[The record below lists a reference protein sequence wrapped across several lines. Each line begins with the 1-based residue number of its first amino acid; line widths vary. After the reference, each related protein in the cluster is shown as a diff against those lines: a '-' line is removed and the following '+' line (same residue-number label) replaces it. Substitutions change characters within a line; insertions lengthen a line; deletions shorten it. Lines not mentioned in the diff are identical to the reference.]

1 MQNKYAEVTPR
12 NFNPM
17 WSPGLSDEARKAVSA
32 AFDAM
37 SDWRVETVN
46 NNEKNAERV
55 IEKMAAAARTL
66 GWPEEI
72 VDATHSQMQ
81 SLTKMQVQAMDY
93 VMDAWEEQ
101 IKSPNPS
108 SAMLSKLK
116 SIPNF
121 SQAGSW
127 PNAAALQAAALNP
140 FGAYMQFVQQW
151 QKAWTDGMAVWTKP
165 RLSS

>member
-1 MQNKYAEVTPR
+1 MPKKFADVAPR
-12 NFNPM
+12 DFNPM
-17 WSPGLSDEARKAVSA
+17 SATALSDEARKAVSA

-108 SAMLSKLK
+108 SAICRS
-116 SIPNF
+116 
-121 SQAGSW
+121 
-127 PNAAALQAAALNP
+127 
-140 FGAYMQFVQQW
+140 
-151 QKAWTDGMAVWTKP
+151 
-165 RLSS
+165 